1 MENYSWITQIMLA
14 VFFTMPGLTKVK
26 TSKEALVA
34 KGNLPAQWLNNN
46 SSVFLGV
53 SELLGVLAMIVPIW
67 LKELQLL
74 TALAAI
80 GFSIVMIGA
89 LVVHYKKKEFKKLP
103 ILIIA
108 LVLSVLVSTYNY

>member
-14 VFFTMPGLTKVK
+14 VFFTMPGLTKVQ

-34 KGNLPAQWLNNN
+34 KGNLKPNG
-46 SSVFLGV
+46 SITFIRFLGV
-53 SELLGVLAMIVPIW
+53 SELLGVLAMIVNIW

>member
-1 MENYSWITQIMLA
+1 MENYGWVIQVLLA
-14 VFFTMPGLTKVK
+14 AFFIMPGLTKIK
-26 TSKEALVA
+26 TSKEVLVA
-34 KGNLPAQWLNNN
+34 QGKIPPNG
-46 SSVFLGV
+46 SITFIRFLGV
-53 SELLGVLAMIVPIW
+53 AELLGVLAMIIPIW

-103 ILIIA
+103 VLTIA
-108 LVLSVLVSTYNY
+108 LVLCVLLSICKF

>member
-1 MENYSWITQIMLA
+1 MLA
-14 VFFTMPGLTKVK
+14 VFFTMPGLTKIK
-26 TSKEALVA
+26 TSKEVLVV
-34 KGNLPAQWLNNN
+34 KGNMPPNG
-46 SSVFLGV
+46 SIKFIRFLGV

-74 TALAAI
+74 TALAAV

-89 LVVHYKKKEFKKLP
+89 LVVHYKKREYKKLP

-108 LVLSVLVSTYNY
+108 LVLSVLVSISKF